1 MLLIKSGSIAALV
14 DANAATNSFKTKK
27 ITGQTGNHD
36 RKKAE
41 TKVPMKCLSNFW
53 RTLEMPLINCEI
65 NLDLNWSGNC
75 VIQATNVAA
84 QATTFSITYTKL
96 NVSVVTLSTQHNA
109 KLLKQLKCGFKRT
122 INCNKYQSKISTER
136 QNQYLYYLIDPSF
149 ALTFENEAQR
159 ISYK

>member
-1 MLLIKSGSIAALV
+1 MLLIKSGNIAALV

-65 NLDLNWSGNC
+65 NLIPTWSANC
-75 VIQATNVAA
+75 VLPIQQV
-84 QATTFSITYTKL
+84 QKHL
-96 NVSVVTLSTQHNA
+96 Q
-109 KLLKQLKCGFKRT
+109 LL
-122 INCNKYQSKISTER
+122 
-136 QNQYLYYLIDPSF
+136 QNFMFQ
-149 ALTFENEAQR
+149 
-159 ISYK
+159 